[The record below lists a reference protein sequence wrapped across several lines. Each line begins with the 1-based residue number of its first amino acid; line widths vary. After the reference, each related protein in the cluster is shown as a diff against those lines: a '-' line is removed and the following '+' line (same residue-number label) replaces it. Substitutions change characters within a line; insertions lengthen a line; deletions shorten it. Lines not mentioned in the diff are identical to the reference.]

1 MKIDPRIQL
10 PADIQP
16 DAVKNSGKAG
26 PLSTRA
32 TGPSG
37 VQAARDED
45 TVSISST
52 HGDVQALKA
61 SLANVPEVR
70 TARVAALQQQ
80 VSAGQFHP
88 DSLKVA
94 DALIAEQVGRNKI
107 A

>member
-1 MKIDPRIQL
+1 MKIDPRIQF
-10 PADIQP
+10 PADIQA

-32 TGPSG
+32 AGTTGAHSAG
-37 VQAARDED
+37 DGD

-80 VSAGQFHP
+80 VNSGQFHP

>member
-16 DAVKNSGKAG
+16 DAVKTGKAG
-26 PLSTRA
+26 QQSTRA
-32 TGPSG
+32 AGTTG
-37 VQAARDED
+37 VQSTADGD

-70 TARVAALQQQ
+70 TDRVAALRQQ
-80 VSAGQFHP
+80 VNAGQFHP

-94 DALIAEQVGRNKI
+94 DALIADQVGRNKI
-107 A
+107 T

>member
-1 MKIDPRIQL
+1 MKIDPRIQF
-10 PADIQP
+10 PVDIQP
-16 DAVKNSGKAG
+16 DAVKNPGKAG
-26 PLSTRA
+26 QHSARA
-32 TGPSG
+32 SGTTG
-37 VQAARDED
+37 VQSAGDED

-61 SLANVPEVR
+61 SFANVPEVR

-80 VSAGQFHP
+80 VNAGQFHP

-107 A
+107 G